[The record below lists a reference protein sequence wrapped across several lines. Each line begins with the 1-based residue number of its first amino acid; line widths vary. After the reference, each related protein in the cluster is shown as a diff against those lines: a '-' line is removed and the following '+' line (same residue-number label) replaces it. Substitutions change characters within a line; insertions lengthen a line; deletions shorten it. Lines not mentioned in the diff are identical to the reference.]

1 MDKLRSK
8 RILFIY
14 PLLWRYGG
22 GTLAFQNQVKYF
34 ASKGS
39 LTFTFYFDGDDSIE
53 IPGMKERVKHNIRD
67 NRLSKYLFN
76 YSLFKQ
82 LIRIYK
88 QFKPTD
94 IYFHGLDLQFFTLA
108 LFMVLVKTNG
118 TKIINIIHAE
128 SYNCLNS
135 MHTYKDSLEECAGS
149 PGLKCIYHHCET
161 IYSFLSKF
169 IYLKLRNVILNRYVD
184 FFAASN
190 NYLMGQL
197 HEIGFKNVI
206 YLPLIMDHLGAH
218 DEVFIAN
225 KEYTNTMVF
234 VGHLS
239 WHKGPQY
246 LASIVKELT
255 NYLSNFR
262 LVIIGDGPL
271 KKNIE
276 EEINKLSLNKH
287 IKMLGALPN
296 DQAIAIMKNA
306 SLCVAPTFYENM
318 SLTIFEALYFGV
330 PVITTDRGG
339 NSDLIVSGYNGFFVD
354 FTDKIGVVNILS
366 AILKD
371 KDKLNILRNNAR
383 KSVEKYCNETVF
395 KNYLAL

>member
-14 PLLWRYGG
+14 PSLWRYGG

-34 ASKGS
+34 ANKGS
-39 LTFTFYFDGDDSIE
+39 LTFTFYFEGDDSIE
-53 IPGMKERVKHNIRD
+53 IPGMKERIKHNIRD
-67 NRLSKYLFN
+67 NRLSKYFFN
-76 YSLFKQ
+76 YSMFKQ

-94 IYFHGLDLQFFTLA
+94 IYFHGLDSQFFTLA

-128 SYNCLNS
+128 SYNCMNS
-135 MHTYKDSLEECAGS
+135 MHTYKDSLEECGGS

-169 IYLKLRNVILNRYVD
+169 IYLKLRNAILNRYVD

-197 HEIGFKNVI
+197 HKIGFKNVI

-218 DEVFIAN
+218 DKVFIAN

-246 LASIVKELT
+246 LPSIVKELT

-296 DQAIAIMKNA
+296 DQTIAIMKNA

-339 NSDLIVSGYNGFFVD
+339 NSDLIVSGYNGYFVD
-354 FTDKIGVVNILS
+354 FTDKNGVVNILS

-395 KNYLAL
+395 NYYLAL